1 MATKKSTTAP
11 PMKYMA
17 PKAAPAA
24 SPMKYMTPPATDSG
38 FKMSMGSKENI
49 SEGNFSQKDNELI
62 SSAPSIMKDD
72 WGGETIE
79 MKDQESPL
87 DYKSQ
92 SMFRQ
97 NAPSRAAWHT
107 KMGDKRT
114 EQNTQG
120 LQNAIAIGGMVT
132 DVASAF
138 MGGGGGGKNKKD
150 D

>member
-1 MATKKSTTAP
+1 MATRKGTTAP

-24 SPMKYMTPPATDSG
+24 APMKYMTPPATDSG
-38 FKMSMGSKENI
+38 FKMNMGSKENI
-49 SEGNFSQKDNELI
+49 SEGNFSKKDNELI

-87 DYKSQ
+87 DYKGQ
-92 SMFRQ
+92 TMFKKE
-97 NAPSRAAWHT
+97 APSRAAWHT

-132 DVASAF
+132 DVATSIA
-138 MGGGGGGKNKKD
+138 GIPKKP
-150 D
+150 